1 MPYHQQESIDRKQHR
16 CKHKQDMRHQNRSRH
31 IIPESDQQRLLG
43 RISLA
48 IDGDII
54 LQFAGNWLD
63 GQNCLPGTVFPR
75 EIHRGIGILCRETT
89 VMQLYNGIF
98 RQILQGH
105 DLILLHPTPRQF
117 LCITLPIQFNGH
129 PFGMRRPRHTLI
141 DTQRQRDDNR

>member
-1 MPYHQQESIDRKQHR
+1 MWH
-16 CKHKQDMRHQNRSRH
+16 QDMRGH
-31 IIPESDQQRLLG
+31 IIPKPDQQGFLG

-54 LQFAGNWLD
+54 LQFAGNRLY
-63 GQNCLPGTVFPR
+63 GQRRLPGTVFPR

-89 VMQLYNGIF
+89 VMQLYDGIF

-105 DLILLHPTPRQF
+105 DLIQLHPTSRQF

-129 PFGMRRPRHTLI
+129 PFGMCRSRHALI